1 MINGLRA
8 PLFSDSFRGRKEVVP
23 DTTTPLKWCRLSF
36 VFCGF
41 PTSIFIRVQIDIYIY
56 ITVQSIIFPLSSAGH
71 SQSQDR
77 KFWIRGSRMK
87 MSVYVS
93 NKLKLFGTF
102 PKCWVKHK
110 YGFVW
115 KQGTEISVGYHHF
128 PNRIATEYSSFSD
141 TPELPICIW
150 SSYGCTHSASSI
162 SSLAKLVATW
172 QFACACVL
180 CPDLSGCVWEWGSI
194 PEEDWADPCFGNYAS
209 ATMVLKPIIRNY
221 ASESMLR
228 QPRRGTMFRKPLN
241 PNPTGNHT

>member
-23 DTTTPLKWCRLSF
+23 DTTTPLKWCRLSLFF
-36 VFCGF
+36 VASHEHIHQG
-41 PTSIFIRVQIDIYIY
+41 SNWYIYIY
-56 ITVQSIIFPLSSAGH
+56 TVQSIIFPYHRLVIHNHRTGSSESGDH
-71 SQSQDR
+71 GWKCQFMCQQIEVVWDVSQ
-77 KFWIRGSRMK
+77 
-87 MSVYVS
+87 V
-93 NKLKLFGTF
+93 L
-102 PKCWVKHK
+102 VKHK

-172 QFACACVL
+172 QFACAASV
-180 CPDLSGCVWEWGSI
+180 SWSI
-194 PEEDWADPCFGNYAS
+194 WVCLRMGQYTQEDWADPCFGNYAS
-209 ATMVLKPIIRNY
+209 ATMVLNP
-221 ASESMLR
+221 SF
-228 QPRRGTMFRKPLN
+228 GTMLPNQCFDNQEEELCSETLN